1 MGKKIVSTRITK
13 KDKRVREIFS
23 FLPHLKKMATLGS
36 FSMPGSFGAA
46 KGHVMSNKT
55 VLPGLA
61 VAFVITFGSM
71 VVSAYCA
78 DHIHRSSCGT
88 TDEHAKQA
96 YTWSWVSAVLSGLV
110 SLAAVGGL
118 AFVMFY
124 HPKSL

>member
-1 MGKKIVSTRITK
+1 
-13 KDKRVREIFS
+13 
-23 FLPHLKKMATLGS
+23 
-36 FSMPGSFGAA
+36 MPGSFGAA

-55 VLPGLA
+55 VLSGLA
-61 VAFVITFGSM
+61 IAFVITFGSM
-71 VVSAYCA
+71 VVSAFCA

-96 YTWSWVSAVLSGLV
+96 YTWSWVSALLSGLV

-124 HPKSL
+124 HKKSL